1 MFSAKLWLSPK
12 YSHIK
17 PNLKCGSS
25 SKLKMFVLLSASF
38 LIWTTVVAAEE
49 QIDKRPRMNFTLW
62 LSSSFCLTNS
72 VTPKENYYRFISEKS
87 LFFFVAGV
95 FASRNDLTI
104 NLPFKSAS
112 SLSTIV
118 TLLLFKLRNCSFNT
132 NSPTHS
138 FRLSVMLHLSSCY
151 YESTNWVGPHDR
163 LVS

>member
-95 FASRNDLTI
+95 FASRNDPTI
-104 NLPFKSAS
+104 NLPSKVQAAYQ
-112 SLSTIV
+112 
-118 TLLLFKLRNCSFNT
+118 LLLLYCCSSWGIAHST
-132 NSPTHS
+132 PTH
-138 FRLSVMLHLSSCY
+138 LHTRSGWALYC
-151 YESTNWVGPHDR
+151 T
-163 LVS
+163 